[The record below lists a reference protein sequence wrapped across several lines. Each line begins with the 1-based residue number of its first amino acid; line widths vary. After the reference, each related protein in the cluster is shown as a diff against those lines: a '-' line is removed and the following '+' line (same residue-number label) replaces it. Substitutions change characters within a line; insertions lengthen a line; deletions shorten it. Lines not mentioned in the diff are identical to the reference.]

1 MERVMKTIQS
11 LLIGT
16 IVLAF
21 TTLGSVGA
29 KADDSRLLKDF
40 DVKDLMSALTD
51 LGMDGKIQESKEGD
65 EYVLAQA
72 SDGLYFYMM
81 PLACEGS
88 GCYGLEV
95 FASFYVDQA
104 SFWKINE
111 LDHRYSFI
119 NVMRGQDDPDVVT
132 LQRYLIADHGLAFGN
147 LKSNLDIFVNIM
159 RQFPSLWT
167 GYGIS

>member
-1 MERVMKTIQS
+1 MKAIQS
-11 LLIGT
+11 LLAGIV
-16 IVLAF
+16 VLAMATF
-21 TTLGSVGA
+21 ASTGA
-29 KADDSRLLKDF
+29 RADDSRLLKDF
-40 DVKDLMSALTD
+40 DVSDLMSALSD
-51 LGMDGKIQESKEGD
+51 LEMIGKIQKTKEGD

-88 GCYGLEV
+88 GCFGLEV

-111 LDHRYSFI
+111 IDHRYSFI
-119 NVMRGQDDPDVVT
+119 NVMRDREDPNVVM
-132 LQRYLIADHGLAFGN
+132 LQRYLVADHGLAFGN
-147 LKSNLDIFVNIM
+147 LKSNLDIFVNIL

>member
-1 MERVMKTIQS
+1 MKTINRLFLAVLFLS
-11 LLIGT
+11 YTAIFAGT
-16 IVLAF
+16 AH
-21 TTLGSVGA
+21 A
-29 KADDSRLLKDF
+29 NDSRLLKDF
-40 DVKDLMSALTD
+40 DVQDLMSALSE
-51 LGMDGKIQESKEGD
+51 LEMDGTVQKTTEGD

-88 GCYGLEV
+88 GCFGLEV
-95 FASFYVDQA
+95 FASFYVDEA

-111 LDHRYSFI
+111 IDHRYSFI
-119 NVMRGQDDPDVVT
+119 NVMRDRASPNVIM
-132 LQRYLIADHGLAFGN
+132 LQRYLVADHGLAFGN

>member
-1 MERVMKTIQS
+1 MKTIQS
-11 LLIGT
+11 LLIGLV
-16 IVLAF
+16 VLTFTAF
-21 TTLGSVGA
+21 SGSA
-29 KADDSRLLKDF
+29 SANDSRLLKDF
-40 DVKDLMSALTD
+40 DVSDLMSALTE
-51 LGMDGKIQESKEGD
+51 LEMVGEIQKTKEGD

-72 SDGLYFYMM
+72 ADGLYFYMM

-88 GCYGLEV
+88 GCFGLEV

-111 LDHRYSFI
+111 MDHRYSFI
-119 NVMRGQDDPDVVT
+119 NVMRDREDPNVVM
-132 LQRYLIADHGLAFGN
+132 LQRYLVADHGLAFGN